1 SRTGRAYVR
10 LVRALGARVSVTDPY
25 LGPEEAAELGVQVVP
40 LDELLAGS
48 RVVALHAP
56 VLPET
61 RGLLGAREL
70 SRLQPGAVLVNTAR
84 SALVDMPALY
94 QLVRTEHVD
103 AALDVFDE
111 EPLPVD
117 HPLRALPNVLLTPHE
132 AGGTLEARRRAG
144 EIVIAEIA
152 RFLGGRTLEHEVTPA
167 AMARMG

>member
-1 SRTGRAYVR
+1 
-10 LVRALGARVSVTDPY
+10 
-25 LGPEEAAELGVQVVP
+25 
-40 LDELLAGS
+40 
-48 RVVALHAP
+48 
-56 VLPET
+56 
-61 RGLLGAREL
+61 
-70 SRLQPGAVLVNTAR
+70 
-84 SALVDMPALY
+84 
-94 QLVRTEHVD
+94 EHVD

>member
-1 SRTGRAYVR
+1 AYVR
-10 LVRALGARVSVTDPY
+10 LVRALGARVVVTDPY
-25 LGPEEAAELGVQVVP
+25 LGPAEAAELGVRVVP
-40 LDELLAGS
+40 LDELLTGS

-61 RGLLGAREL
+61 RGMLGVREL
-70 SRLQPGAVLVNTAR
+70 SLLQAGVVLVNTAR

-94 QLVRTEHVD
+94 RLVRTEHVD

-117 HPLRALPNVLLTPHE
+117 HPLRGLPNVLLTPHE

-144 EIVIAEIA
+144 EIVIGEIT
-152 RFLGGRTLEHEVTPA
+152 RFLGGRPLEHEVTPA
-167 AMARMG
+167 ALARMG